1 MEYMIC
7 QRFHSVILSYICN
20 QKYYIISYSKKI
32 CNIIEDLKLCDNYLK
47 LMDVSPNKIIE
58 LKDSSATVEQAANA
72 LGCKPE
78 HIAKTMSFKTK
89 EGPILI
95 VCAGDAKIDN
105 KKYKSVFGQK
115 AKMIPANE
123 VEELIGHLPGGV
135 CPFAIKENV
144 KDIKENVNNLSDVLN
159 TFNDNIDNIN
169 ELKNI

>member
-1 MEYMIC
+1 MSFEN
-7 QRFHSVILSYICN
+7 VK
-20 QKYYIISYSKKI
+20 KYFEE
-32 CNIIEDLKLCDNYLK
+32 IE
-47 LMDVSPNKIIE
+47 MDSKIIE

-105 KKYKSVFGQK
+105 KKYKSVFGKK

-144 KDIKENVNNLSDVLN
+144 KVYLDVSLKRFEKVYPAAGNGHSAIELTIKELETISKADSWVDVCNNWQVDQ
-159 TFNDNIDNIN
+159 
-169 ELKNI
+169 

>member
-1 MEYMIC
+1 MSFEN
-7 QRFHSVILSYICN
+7 VK
-20 QKYYIISYSKKI
+20 KYFEE
-32 CNIIEDLKLCDNYLK
+32 IE
-47 LMDVSPNKIIE
+47 MDSKIIE
-58 LKDSSATVEQAANA
+58 LKDSSATVEQSANA

-144 KDIKENVNNLSDVLN
+144 KVYLDVSLKRFEKVYPAAGNGHSAIELTIKELETISKADSWVDVCNNWQVDQ
-159 TFNDNIDNIN
+159 
-169 ELKNI
+169 

>member
-1 MEYMIC
+1 MSFEN
-7 QRFHSVILSYICN
+7 VK
-20 QKYYIISYSKKI
+20 KYFEE
-32 CNIIEDLKLCDNYLK
+32 IE
-47 LMDVSPNKIIE
+47 MDSKIIE
-58 LKDSSATVEQAANA
+58 LKDSSATVEKADNA

-144 KDIKENVNNLSDVLN
+144 KVYLDVSLKRFEKVYPAAGNGHSAIELTIKELETISKADSWVDVCNNWQVDQ
-159 TFNDNIDNIN
+159 
-169 ELKNI
+169 

>member
-1 MEYMIC
+1 MSFEN
-7 QRFHSVILSYICN
+7 VK
-20 QKYYIISYSKKI
+20 KYFEE
-32 CNIIEDLKLCDNYLK
+32 IE
-47 LMDVSPNKIIE
+47 MDSKIIE

-144 KDIKENVNNLSDVLN
+144 KVYLDVSLKRFEKVYPAAGNGHSAIELTIKKLETISKADSWVDVCNNWQVDQ
-159 TFNDNIDNIN
+159 
-169 ELKNI
+169 

>member
-1 MEYMIC
+1 MSFEN
-7 QRFHSVILSYICN
+7 VK
-20 QKYYIISYSKKI
+20 KYFKE
-32 CNIIEDLKLCDNYLK
+32 IE
-47 LMDVSPNKIIE
+47 MDSKIIE

-115 AKMIPANE
+115 AKMILANE

-144 KDIKENVNNLSDVLN
+144 KVYLDVSLKRFEKVYPAAGNGHSAIELTIKKLETISKADSWVDVCNNWQVDQ
-159 TFNDNIDNIN
+159 
-169 ELKNI
+169 

>member
-1 MEYMIC
+1 MSFEN
-7 QRFHSVILSYICN
+7 VK
-20 QKYYIISYSKKI
+20 KYFEE
-32 CNIIEDLKLCDNYLK
+32 IE
-47 LMDVSPNKIIE
+47 MDSKIIE

-105 KKYKSVFGQK
+105 KNYKSVFGQK

-144 KDIKENVNNLSDVLN
+144 KVYLDVSLKRFEKVYPAAGNGHSAIELTIKELETISKADSWVDVCNNWQVDQ
-159 TFNDNIDNIN
+159 
-169 ELKNI
+169 

>member
-1 MEYMIC
+1 MSFEN
-7 QRFHSVILSYICN
+7 VK
-20 QKYYIISYSKKI
+20 KYFEE
-32 CNIIEDLKLCDNYLK
+32 IE
-47 LMDVSPNKIIE
+47 MDSKIIE

-144 KDIKENVNNLSDVLN
+144 KVYLDISLKRFEKVYPAAGNGHSAIELTIKELETISKADSWVDVCNNWQVDQ
-159 TFNDNIDNIN
+159 
-169 ELKNI
+169 

>member
-1 MEYMIC
+1 MSFEN
-7 QRFHSVILSYICN
+7 VK
-20 QKYYIISYSKKI
+20 KYFEE
-32 CNIIEDLKLCDNYLK
+32 IE
-47 LMDVSPNKIIE
+47 MDSKIIE

-72 LGCKPE
+72 LGCRPE

-144 KDIKENVNNLSDVLN
+144 KVYLDVSLKRFEKVYPAAGNGHSAIELTIKELETISKADSWVDVCNNWQVDQ
-159 TFNDNIDNIN
+159 
-169 ELKNI
+169 

>member
-1 MEYMIC
+1 MSFEN
-7 QRFHSVILSYICN
+7 VK
-20 QKYYIISYSKKI
+20 KYFEE
-32 CNIIEDLKLCDNYLK
+32 IE
-47 LMDVSPNKIIE
+47 MDSKIIE

-123 VEELIGHLPGGV
+123 VEKLIGHLPGGV

-144 KDIKENVNNLSDVLN
+144 KVYLDVSLKRFEKVYPAAGNGHSAIELTIKELETISKADSWVDVCNNWQVDQ
-159 TFNDNIDNIN
+159 
-169 ELKNI
+169 

>member
-1 MEYMIC
+1 MSFEN
-7 QRFHSVILSYICN
+7 VK
-20 QKYYIISYSKKI
+20 KYFEE
-32 CNIIEDLKLCDNYLK
+32 IE
-47 LMDVSPNKIIE
+47 MDSKIIE

-144 KDIKENVNNLSDVLN
+144 KVYLDISLKRFEKVYPAAGNGHSAIELTIKELESISKADSWVDVCNNWQVDQ
-159 TFNDNIDNIN
+159 
-169 ELKNI
+169 

>member
-1 MEYMIC
+1 MSFEN
-7 QRFHSVILSYICN
+7 VK
-20 QKYYIISYSKKI
+20 KYFEE
-32 CNIIEDLKLCDNYLK
+32 IE
-47 LMDVSPNKIIE
+47 MDSKIIE

-144 KDIKENVNNLSDVLN
+144 KVYLDISLKRFEKVFPAAGNGHSAIELTIKELETISKADSWVDVCNNWQVDQ
-159 TFNDNIDNIN
+159 
-169 ELKNI
+169 

>member
-1 MEYMIC
+1 MSFEN
-7 QRFHSVILSYICN
+7 VK
-20 QKYYIISYSKKI
+20 KYFKE
-32 CNIIEDLKLCDNYLK
+32 IE
-47 LMDVSPNKIIE
+47 MDSKIIE

-144 KDIKENVNNLSDVLN
+144 KVYLDVSLKRFEKVYPAAGNGHSAIELTIKELETISKADSWVDVCNNWQVDQ
-159 TFNDNIDNIN
+159 
-169 ELKNI
+169 

>member
-1 MEYMIC
+1 MSFEN
-7 QRFHSVILSYICN
+7 VK
-20 QKYYIISYSKKI
+20 KYFEE
-32 CNIIEDLKLCDNYLK
+32 IE
-47 LMDVSPNKIIE
+47 MDSKIIE

-144 KDIKENVNNLSDVLN
+144 KVYLDVSLKRFEKVYPAAGNGHSAIELTIKELETISKADSWVDVCNNWQVNQ
-159 TFNDNIDNIN
+159 
-169 ELKNI
+169 

>member
-1 MEYMIC
+1 MSFEN
-7 QRFHSVILSYICN
+7 VK
-20 QKYYIISYSKKI
+20 KYFKE
-32 CNIIEDLKLCDNYLK
+32 IE
-47 LMDVSPNKIIE
+47 MDSKIIE

-144 KDIKENVNNLSDVLN
+144 KVYLDISLKRFEKVYPAAGNGHSAIELTIKELETISKADSWVDVCNNWQVDQ
-159 TFNDNIDNIN
+159 
-169 ELKNI
+169 

>member
-1 MEYMIC
+1 
-7 QRFHSVILSYICN
+7 
-20 QKYYIISYSKKI
+20 
-32 CNIIEDLKLCDNYLK
+32 
-47 LMDVSPNKIIE
+47 MDSKIIE

-144 KDIKENVNNLSDVLN
+144 KVYLDVSLKRFEKVYPAAGNGHSAIELTIKELETISKADSWVDVCNNWQVDQ
-159 TFNDNIDNIN
+159 
-169 ELKNI
+169 

>member
-1 MEYMIC
+1 MSFEN
-7 QRFHSVILSYICN
+7 VK
-20 QKYYIISYSKKI
+20 KYFEE
-32 CNIIEDLKLCDNYLK
+32 IE
-47 LMDVSPNKIIE
+47 MDSKIIE

-144 KDIKENVNNLSDVLN
+144 KVYLDVSLKRFEKVYPAAGNGHSAIELTIKELESISKADSWVDVCNNWQVDQ
-159 TFNDNIDNIN
+159 
-169 ELKNI
+169 

>member
-1 MEYMIC
+1 MSFEN
-7 QRFHSVILSYICN
+7 VK
-20 QKYYIISYSKKI
+20 KYFEE
-32 CNIIEDLKLCDNYLK
+32 IE
-47 LMDVSPNKIIE
+47 MDSKIIE
-58 LKDSSATVEQAANA
+58 LKDSSATVGQAANA

-144 KDIKENVNNLSDVLN
+144 KVYLDVSLKRFEKVYPAAGNGHSAIELTIKELETISKADSWVDVCNNWQVDQ
-159 TFNDNIDNIN
+159 
-169 ELKNI
+169 

>member
-1 MEYMIC
+1 MSFEN
-7 QRFHSVILSYICN
+7 VK
-20 QKYYIISYSKKI
+20 KYFEE
-32 CNIIEDLKLCDNYLK
+32 IE
-47 LMDVSPNKIIE
+47 MDSKIIE

-144 KDIKENVNNLSDVLN
+144 KVYLDISLKRFEKVYPAAGNGHSAIELTIKELETISKADSWVDVCSN
-159 TFNDNIDNIN
+159 WQVDQ
-169 ELKNI
+169 

>member
-1 MEYMIC
+1 MSFEN
-7 QRFHSVILSYICN
+7 VK
-20 QKYYIISYSKKI
+20 KYFEE
-32 CNIIEDLKLCDNYLK
+32 IE
-47 LMDVSPNKIIE
+47 MDSKIIE

-144 KDIKENVNNLSDVLN
+144 KVYLDISLKRFEKVYPAAGNGHSAIELTIKELETISKADSWVDVCNNWQVD
-159 TFNDNIDNIN
+159 
-169 ELKNI
+169 

>member
-1 MEYMIC
+1 
-7 QRFHSVILSYICN
+7 
-20 QKYYIISYSKKI
+20 
-32 CNIIEDLKLCDNYLK
+32 
-47 LMDVSPNKIIE
+47 MDSKIIE

-144 KDIKENVNNLSDVLN
+144 KVYLDISLKRFEKVYPAAGNGHSAIELTIKELETISKADSWVDVCNNWQVDQ
-159 TFNDNIDNIN
+159 
-169 ELKNI
+169 

>member
-1 MEYMIC
+1 MSFEN
-7 QRFHSVILSYICN
+7 VK
-20 QKYYIISYSKKI
+20 KYFEE
-32 CNIIEDLKLCDNYLK
+32 IE
-47 LMDVSPNKIIE
+47 MDSKIIE

-144 KDIKENVNNLSDVLN
+144 KGYLDISLKRFEKVYPAAGNGHSAIELTIKELETISKADSWVDVCNNWQVDQ
-159 TFNDNIDNIN
+159 
-169 ELKNI
+169 

>member
-1 MEYMIC
+1 MSFEN
-7 QRFHSVILSYICN
+7 VK
-20 QKYYIISYSKKI
+20 KYFEE
-32 CNIIEDLKLCDNYLK
+32 IE
-47 LMDVSPNKIIE
+47 MDSKIIE

-115 AKMIPANE
+115 AKMIPAKE

-144 KDIKENVNNLSDVLN
+144 KVYLDVSLKRFEKVYPAAGNGHSAIELTIKELETISKADSWVDVCNNWQVDQ
-159 TFNDNIDNIN
+159 
-169 ELKNI
+169 

>member
-1 MEYMIC
+1 MSFEN
-7 QRFHSVILSYICN
+7 VK
-20 QKYYIISYSKKI
+20 KYFEE
-32 CNIIEDLKLCDNYLK
+32 IE
-47 LMDVSPNKIIE
+47 MDSKIIE

-144 KDIKENVNNLSDVLN
+144 KVYLDVSLKRFEKVYPAAGNGHSAIELTIKELETISKADSWVDVCNNWQVDQ
-159 TFNDNIDNIN
+159 
-169 ELKNI
+169 

>member
-1 MEYMIC
+1 MSFEN
-7 QRFHSVILSYICN
+7 VK
-20 QKYYIISYSKKI
+20 KYFEE
-32 CNIIEDLKLCDNYLK
+32 IE
-47 LMDVSPNKIIE
+47 MDSKIIE

-95 VCAGDAKIDN
+95 VCAGYAKIDN

-144 KDIKENVNNLSDVLN
+144 KVYLDVSLKRFEKVYPAAGNGHSAIELTIKELETISKADSWVDVCNNWQVDQ
-159 TFNDNIDNIN
+159 
-169 ELKNI
+169 

>member
-1 MEYMIC
+1 MSFEN
-7 QRFHSVILSYICN
+7 VK
-20 QKYYIISYSKKI
+20 KYFEE
-32 CNIIEDLKLCDNYLK
+32 IE
-47 LMDVSPNKIIE
+47 MDSKIIE

-135 CPFAIKENV
+135 CPFVIKENV
-144 KDIKENVNNLSDVLN
+144 KVYLDVSLKRFEKVYPAAGNGHSAIELTIKELETISKADSWVDVCNNWQVDQ
-159 TFNDNIDNIN
+159 
-169 ELKNI
+169 

>member
-1 MEYMIC
+1 MSFEN
-7 QRFHSVILSYICN
+7 VK
-20 QKYYIISYSKKI
+20 KY
-32 CNIIEDLKLCDNYLK
+32 CEEIE
-47 LMDVSPNKIIE
+47 MDSKIIE

-144 KDIKENVNNLSDVLN
+144 KVYLDISLKRFEKVYPAAGNGHSAIELTIKELETISKADSWVDVCNNWQVDQ
-159 TFNDNIDNIN
+159 
-169 ELKNI
+169 

>member
-1 MEYMIC
+1 MSFEN
-7 QRFHSVILSYICN
+7 VK
-20 QKYYIISYSKKI
+20 KYFEE
-32 CNIIEDLKLCDNYLK
+32 IE
-47 LMDVSPNKIIE
+47 MDSKIIE

-115 AKMIPANE
+115 AKMILANE

-144 KDIKENVNNLSDVLN
+144 KVYLDVSLKRFEKDYPAAGNGHSAIELTIKKLETISKADLWVYVCNNWQVDQ
-159 TFNDNIDNIN
+159 
-169 ELKNI
+169 

>member
-1 MEYMIC
+1 MSFEN
-7 QRFHSVILSYICN
+7 VK
-20 QKYYIISYSKKI
+20 KYFEE
-32 CNIIEDLKLCDNYLK
+32 IE
-47 LMDVSPNKIIE
+47 MDSKIIE

-105 KKYKSVFGQK
+105 KKYKNVFGQK

-144 KDIKENVNNLSDVLN
+144 KVYLDVSLKRFEKVYPAAGNGHSAIELTIKELESISKADSWVDVCNNWQVDQ
-159 TFNDNIDNIN
+159 
-169 ELKNI
+169 

>member
-1 MEYMIC
+1 MSFEN
-7 QRFHSVILSYICN
+7 VK
-20 QKYYIISYSKKI
+20 KYFEE
-32 CNIIEDLKLCDNYLK
+32 IEMN
-47 LMDVSPNKIIE
+47 SKIIE

-144 KDIKENVNNLSDVLN
+144 KVYLDISLKRFEKVYPAAGNGHSAIELTIKELETISKADSWVDVCNNWQVDQ
-159 TFNDNIDNIN
+159 
-169 ELKNI
+169 

>member
-1 MEYMIC
+1 MSFEN
-7 QRFHSVILSYICN
+7 VK
-20 QKYYIISYSKKI
+20 KYFEE
-32 CNIIEDLKLCDNYLK
+32 IE
-47 LMDVSPNKIIE
+47 MDSKIIE

-105 KKYKSVFGQK
+105 KKYKSVFRQK

-144 KDIKENVNNLSDVLN
+144 KVYLDVSLKRFEKVYPAAGNGHSAIELTIKELETISKADSWVDVCNNWQVDQ
-159 TFNDNIDNIN
+159 
-169 ELKNI
+169 

>member
-1 MEYMIC
+1 MSFEN
-7 QRFHSVILSYICN
+7 VK
-20 QKYYIISYSKKI
+20 KYFEE
-32 CNIIEDLKLCDNYLK
+32 IE
-47 LMDVSPNKIIE
+47 MDSKIIE

-95 VCAGDAKIDN
+95 VCASDAKIDN

-144 KDIKENVNNLSDVLN
+144 KVYLDVSLKRFEKVYPAAGNGHSAIELTIKELETISKADSWVDVCNNWQVDQ
-159 TFNDNIDNIN
+159 
-169 ELKNI
+169 

>member
-1 MEYMIC
+1 MSFEN
-7 QRFHSVILSYICN
+7 VK
-20 QKYYIISYSKKI
+20 KYFEE
-32 CNIIEDLKLCDNYLK
+32 IE
-47 LMDVSPNKIIE
+47 MDSKIIE

-78 HIAKTMSFKTK
+78 HIAKTMSFKIK

-144 KDIKENVNNLSDVLN
+144 KVYLDISLKRFEKVYPAAGNGHSAIELTIKELETISKADSWVDVCNNWQVDQ
-159 TFNDNIDNIN
+159 
-169 ELKNI
+169 

>member
-1 MEYMIC
+1 MSFEN
-7 QRFHSVILSYICN
+7 VK
-20 QKYYIISYSKKI
+20 KYFEE
-32 CNIIEDLKLCDNYLK
+32 IE
-47 LMDVSPNKIIE
+47 MDSKIIE

-95 VCAGDAKIDN
+95 VCAGDDKIDN

-144 KDIKENVNNLSDVLN
+144 KVYLDISLKRFEKVYPAAGNGHSAIELTIKELESISKADSWVDVCNNWQVDQ
-159 TFNDNIDNIN
+159 
-169 ELKNI
+169 

>member
-1 MEYMIC
+1 MSFEN
-7 QRFHSVILSYICN
+7 VK
-20 QKYYIISYSKKI
+20 KYFEE
-32 CNIIEDLKLCDNYLK
+32 IE
-47 LMDVSPNKIIE
+47 MDSKIIE

-144 KDIKENVNNLSDVLN
+144 KVYLDIYLKRFEKVYPAAGNGHSAIELTIKELETISKADSWVDVCNNWQVDQ
-159 TFNDNIDNIN
+159 
-169 ELKNI
+169 

>member
-1 MEYMIC
+1 MSFEN
-7 QRFHSVILSYICN
+7 VK
-20 QKYYIISYSKKI
+20 KYFEE
-32 CNIIEDLKLCDNYLK
+32 IE
-47 LMDVSPNKIIE
+47 MDSKIIE
-58 LKDSSATVEQAANA
+58 LKDSSANVEQAANA

-144 KDIKENVNNLSDVLN
+144 KVYLDISLKRFEKVYPAAGNGHSAIELTIKELETISKADSWVDVCNNWQVDQ
-159 TFNDNIDNIN
+159 
-169 ELKNI
+169 

>member
-1 MEYMIC
+1 MSFEN
-7 QRFHSVILSYICN
+7 VK
-20 QKYYIISYSKKI
+20 KYFEE
-32 CNIIEDLKLCDNYLK
+32 IE
-47 LMDVSPNKIIE
+47 MDSKIIE

-144 KDIKENVNNLSDVLN
+144 KVYLDISLKRFEKVYPAAGNGHSAIELTIKELETISKADSCVDVCNNWQVDQ
-159 TFNDNIDNIN
+159 
-169 ELKNI
+169 